1 MMFKRTITGLILAIV
16 LIPLLLLGDW
26 YFAVG
31 VGILGFIAT
40 YELLMMFSSKEPI
53 LRKLCITVP
62 LWSAATIIFGFFDNT
77 MVLPML
83 VIGVIVFLIG
93 MILNKHITANACV
106 MMIFSYLYGGFLFY
120 SMVILRNI
128 NIWILAI
135 VFITVMLT
143 DVGGYIFGYLFGKH
157 KLCPTISP
165 KKTIEGAV
173 LGTIFGVCCG
183 TGAYFVVTRL
193 IEEVVFST
201 FSEMHI
207 AIEIL
212 CVVGITLLLAV
223 TGQLGDLVASKLKRA
238 YDIKDFGKIF
248 PGHGGVLDRFD
259 STLIA
264 GALMFVICY
273 MIGVI

>member
-1 MMFKRTITGLILAIV
+1 MIKRTITGLILAVV
-16 LIPLLLLGDW
+16 LILLLLLGDW
-26 YFAVG
+26 YFALG
-31 VGILGFIAT
+31 VGILGFIGT

-53 LRKLCITVP
+53 LKKLCLTVP
-62 LWSAATIIFGFFDNT
+62 LWSAATIIFGFLDNT

-128 NIWILAI
+128 NMWILAI

-173 LGTIFGVCCG
+173 LGTIFGLCCG
-183 TGAYFVVTRL
+183 TGAYFIVTRL
-193 IEEVVFST
+193 LEETVFLT
-201 FSEMHI
+201 FNDMHLV
-207 AIEIL
+207 IEIL
-212 CVVGITLLLAV
+212 CVVGITLLLSV

>member
-62 LWSAATIIFGFFDNT
+62 LWSAATIIFGFIDNT

-183 TGAYFVVTRL
+183 TAAYFMVTRL

>member
-1 MMFKRTITGLILAIV
+1 MIKRTITGLILAIV
-16 LIPLLLLGDW
+16 LIPLLILGDW

-31 VGILGFIAT
+31 VGILGFVAT

-53 LRKLCITVP
+53 LKKLCLTVP
-62 LWSAATIIFGFFDNT
+62 LWSAATIIFGFFANT

-93 MILNKHITANACV
+93 MILNKHISANACV
-106 MMIFSYLYGGFLFY
+106 MMIFSYLYGGFLLY

-183 TGAYFVVTRL
+183 TAAYFIVTRL

-264 GALMFVICY
+264 AALMFVICY

>member
-1 MMFKRTITGLILAIV
+1 
-16 LIPLLLLGDW
+16 
-26 YFAVG
+26 
-31 VGILGFIAT
+31 
-40 YELLMMFSSKEPI
+40 
-53 LRKLCITVP
+53 
-62 LWSAATIIFGFFDNT
+62 

-93 MILNKHITANACV
+93 MILNKHISANACV
-106 MMIFSYLYGGFLFY
+106 MMIFSYLYGGFLLY

-165 KKTIEGAV
+165 KKTIEGGV

-183 TGAYFVVTRL
+183 TGAYFVATRL

-201 FSEMHI
+201 FNEMHI
-207 AIEIL
+207 ALEIL
-212 CVVGITLLLAV
+212 SVVGITLLLAV

-264 GALMFVICY
+264 AALMFVICY

>member
-1 MMFKRTITGLILAIV
+1 MIKRTITGLILAIV

-26 YFAVG
+26 CFAVG

-40 YELLMMFSSKEPI
+40 YELLMMLSCKEPI
-53 LRKLCITVP
+53 LKKLCLTVP
-62 LWSAATIIFGFFDNT
+62 LWSAATIIFGFLDNS

-128 NIWILAI
+128 NVWILAI

-165 KKTIEGAV
+165 KKTIEGAL

-201 FSEMHI
+201 FNEMHI
-207 AIEIL
+207 ALEIL
-212 CVVGITLLLAV
+212 SVVGISLLLAV

-264 GALMFVICY
+264 AALMFVICY

>member
-62 LWSAATIIFGFFDNT
+62 LWSAATIIFGFIDNT

>member
-53 LRKLCITVP
+53 LRKLCLTVP
-62 LWSAATIIFGFFDNT
+62 LWSAATIIFGFIDNT

>member
-16 LIPLLLLGDW
+16 LIPLLLLGNW

-62 LWSAATIIFGFFDNT
+62 LWSAATIIFGFIDNT

-183 TGAYFVVTRL
+183 TAAYFIVTRL

>member
-1 MMFKRTITGLILAIV
+1 MIKRTITGLILAIV
-16 LIPLLLLGDW
+16 LIQLLLLGDW
-26 YFAVG
+26 CFAVG

-40 YELLMMFSSKEPI
+40 YELLMMLSCKEPI
-53 LRKLCITVP
+53 LKKLCLTVP
-62 LWSAATIIFGFFDNT
+62 LWSAATIIFGFLDNS

-83 VIGVIVFLIG
+83 VIGVIVFLIS

-157 KLCPTISP
+157 KLCPTVSP

-183 TGAYFVVTRL
+183 TCAYFIVTRL
-193 IEEVVFST
+193 IEDVVFST

-207 AIEIL
+207 ALEIL
-212 CVVGITLLLAV
+212 SVIGITLLLAV

-238 YDIKDFGKIF
+238 YGIKDFGKIF

-264 GALMFVICY
+264 AALMFVICY

>member
-1 MMFKRTITGLILAIV
+1 MFKRTITGLILAIV

-53 LRKLCITVP
+53 LKKLCLTVP
-62 LWSAATIIFGFFDNT
+62 LWSAATIIFGFIDNT

-143 DVGGYIFGYLFGKH
+143 DVGGYVFGYLFGKH

-183 TGAYFVVTRL
+183 TGAYFIVTRL

>member
-31 VGILGFIAT
+31 VGILGFVAT

-53 LRKLCITVP
+53 LRKLCLTVP

-120 SMVILRNI
+120 SIVILRNI

>member
-31 VGILGFIAT
+31 VGILGFVAT

-53 LRKLCITVP
+53 LRKLCLTVP

-120 SMVILRNI
+120 SIVILRNI

-183 TGAYFVVTRL
+183 TGAYFVVTKL

>member
-31 VGILGFIAT
+31 VGILGFVAT

-62 LWSAATIIFGFFDNT
+62 LWSAATIIFGFIDNT

-212 CVVGITLLLAV
+212 CIVGITLLLAV

>member
-31 VGILGFIAT
+31 VGILGFVAT

-62 LWSAATIIFGFFDNT
+62 LWSAATIIFGFIDNT

-183 TGAYFVVTRL
+183 TAAYFIVTRL

>member
-53 LRKLCITVP
+53 LRKLCLTLP
-62 LWSAATIIFGFFDNT
+62 LWSAATIIFGFIDNT

>member
-31 VGILGFIAT
+31 VGILGFVAT

-53 LRKLCITVP
+53 LRKLCLTVP

>member
-1 MMFKRTITGLILAIV
+1 MIG
-16 LIPLLLLGDW
+16 
-26 YFAVG
+26 
-31 VGILGFIAT
+31 
-40 YELLMMFSSKEPI
+40 
-53 LRKLCITVP
+53 
-62 LWSAATIIFGFFDNT
+62 
-77 MVLPML
+77 MVLNKC
-83 VIGVIVFLIG
+83 VSANTCI
-93 MILNKHITANACV
+93 IL
-106 MMIFSYLYGGFLFY
+106 IFSYMYGGFLFY
-120 SMVILRNI
+120 LTTILRNI
-128 NIWILAI
+128 NVFVIAI

-143 DVGGYIFGYLFGKH
+143 DVGGYMFGYLFGKH

-183 TGAYFVVTRL
+183 TGAYFLVTRL

-201 FSEMHI
+201 FSEMYI

>member
-1 MMFKRTITGLILAIV
+1 
-16 LIPLLLLGDW
+16 
-26 YFAVG
+26 
-31 VGILGFIAT
+31 
-40 YELLMMFSSKEPI
+40 
-53 LRKLCITVP
+53 
-62 LWSAATIIFGFFDNT
+62 
-77 MVLPML
+77 
-83 VIGVIVFLIG
+83 
-93 MILNKHITANACV
+93 

-128 NIWILAI
+128 NMWILAI

-173 LGTIFGVCCG
+173 LGTIFGLCCG
-183 TGAYFVVTRL
+183 TGAYFIVTRL
-193 IEEVVFST
+193 LEETVFLT
-201 FSEMHI
+201 FNDMHLV
-207 AIEIL
+207 IEIL
-212 CVVGITLLLAV
+212 CVVGITLLLSV

>member
-1 MMFKRTITGLILAIV
+1 
-16 LIPLLLLGDW
+16 
-26 YFAVG
+26 
-31 VGILGFIAT
+31 
-40 YELLMMFSSKEPI
+40 MFSSKEPI
-53 LRKLCITVP
+53 LNKLCLTVP

-93 MILNKHITANACV
+93 MILNKNITTNACV

-128 NIWILAI
+128 NIWIIAI

-143 DVGGYIFGYLFGKH
+143 DVGGYIFGCLFGKH

-165 KKTIEGAV
+165 KKTIEGAI

-183 TGAYFVVTRL
+183 TGAYLVVTRL
-193 IEEVVFST
+193 IEKEVFST

-264 GALMFVICY
+264 SALMFIICY

>member
-1 MMFKRTITGLILAIV
+1 MIKRTITGLILAIV
-16 LIPLLLLGDW
+16 LIPLLILGDW

-31 VGILGFIAT
+31 VGILGFVAT

-53 LRKLCITVP
+53 LKKLCLTVP

-93 MILNKHITANACV
+93 MILNKHISANACV
-106 MMIFSYLYGGFLFY
+106 MMIFSYLYGGFLLY

-183 TGAYFVVTRL
+183 TGAYFVATRL

-201 FSEMHI
+201 FNEMHI
-207 AIEIL
+207 ALEIL
-212 CVVGITLLLAV
+212 SVIGITLLLAV

-264 GALMFVICY
+264 AALMFVICY

>member
-1 MMFKRTITGLILAIV
+1 MIKRTITGLILAIV
-16 LIPLLLLGDW
+16 LIPLLILGDW

-31 VGILGFIAT
+31 VGILGFVAT

-53 LRKLCITVP
+53 LKKLCLTVP

-93 MILNKHITANACV
+93 MILNKHISANACV
-106 MMIFSYLYGGFLFY
+106 MMIFSYLYGGFLLY

>member
-53 LRKLCITVP
+53 LKKLCLTVP
-62 LWSAATIIFGFFDNT
+62 LWSAATIIFGFIDNT

-183 TGAYFVVTRL
+183 TTAYFVVTRL